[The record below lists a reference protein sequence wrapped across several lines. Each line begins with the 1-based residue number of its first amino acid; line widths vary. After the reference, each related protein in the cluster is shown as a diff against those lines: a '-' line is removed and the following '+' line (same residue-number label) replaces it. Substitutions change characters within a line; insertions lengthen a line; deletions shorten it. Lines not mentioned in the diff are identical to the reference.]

1 MNHNMILL
9 LKIGYKYL
17 DDNEL
22 FSMILIFENNEVII
36 KTTRIQF
43 TDSFRMISVWLEY
56 IVNQTIE
63 NDLSNNKHM
72 RELIQKYD
80 LKTNNTIIFI
90 SNY

>member
-1 MNHNMILL
+1 MILL

-56 IVNQTIE
+56 IVNQIIE
-63 NDLSNNKHM
+63 NDLNNNKHM

-80 LKTNNTIIFI
+80 LKTNNTLIFI